1 MVRLVVIVIFAA
13 ALLSARVPS
22 TFQAAAYSVT
32 GTTSSGD
39 LTSRGTVAA
48 DPAVLPV
55 GTRIRITGAGRY
67 SGVYVVNDTGPK
79 IAGARIDIYMPS
91 RLEAKRFGR
100 RRVRLRVLPRGKT

>member
-13 ALLSARVPS
+13 ALSARVLS